1 MFKLELEKAKKPE
14 IKLLTSVASS
24 KNHKSSRKTSTS
36 ALLTTPKLLLC
47 GSSQSVENFSRDGN
61 TRPPNLPPEKSVW
74 GSRTGH
80 GTTDWS
86 KIGKIVCQGSI
97 CEKVWLKTQHS
108 EN

>member
-61 TRPPNLPPEKSVW
+61 TRPPNLPPEKCVW

-80 GTTDWS
+80 GTTDWF
-86 KIGKIVCQGSI
+86 KIGKRVCQGSI